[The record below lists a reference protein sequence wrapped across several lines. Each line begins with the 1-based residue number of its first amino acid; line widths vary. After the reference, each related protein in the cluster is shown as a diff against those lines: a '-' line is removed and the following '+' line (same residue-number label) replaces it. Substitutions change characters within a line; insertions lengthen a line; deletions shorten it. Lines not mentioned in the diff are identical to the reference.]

1 MAQYRWY
8 DILNEITK
16 VERKYNIR
24 NPNWDNGFPGV
35 FKDYGFVPVDSKG
48 DWWTRIPDAPE
59 LPIIYAPVANT
70 SYTIPTGIG
79 GGTTPG
85 LPGQTTTGIA
95 DSVNVIIDGTYRE
108 LPTGETVAEV
118 TTAGVATSVS
128 SAVGTAAAGAAIGF
142 GVGVAWFEAAPE
154 FWTKVSNTVFGT
166 DLDPHEIGQMAR
178 DTNALVVIKDGIV
191 YMAEDM
197 INAIRNAF
205 FDNGAADSRVIPSKP
220 SIDELGTYT
229 LRGYGGTVSTLV
241 SNILFNTHATLTS
254 ATKFANDPSA
264 DMISNFKQI
273 MGMGG
278 VNIEVSCTE
287 NDDLDVNWSNIGA
300 TVRNISVELPYNGTL
315 SRVLLGDKT
324 TYRYSFDYG
333 RVTSTLYGTFS
344 VQYKR
349 VNGEIVYN
357 LVTANIYTDSGE
369 SNIKSYVGEGSVHI
383 TGGIRP
389 YVQYWAS
396 SLNAQEIAG
405 VDGITPTG
413 DQGTKDQPIAT
424 LFPDWVS
431 RGIETIAGDGV
442 TKVKWLPVSLPS
454 NKPLVDGIPFNTNE
468 AQQGTL
474 PDNYTETANQL
485 GENVGEQTKNEPSY
499 PTPPITPVPDVT
511 PTPDDPPIAGGG
523 GSETGLAN
531 LYNPTLA
538 QVKQFSRWL
547 WGSDGLNLDQLKK
560 LLQDP
565 MQAIIGLHVMYAA
578 PTTGADRDIQ
588 VGYINSGVTS
598 KIVTEQYT
606 EIDCGTVTINEYF
619 GDARDY
625 SPFTQ
630 VYCYLPFIGIVELN
644 ADDVVN
650 STLGIKYKIDVLTGC
665 CLAQLTVKKYGL
677 DAVLYTYTGNCA
689 VQMPITSGNYLST
702 VSSLLG
708 AVVSGAAAVA
718 TGGALAPVAIGAAA
732 NALGGG
738 ARASVAM
745 SGSLGSNAGAMG
757 IRKPY
762 LIIKRVES
770 ADANGYNE
778 FYGYPTNKRVNLSQL
793 TGYVRVKEI
802 NLSGTNATEDEQN
815 EIITL
820 LKEGVIL

>member
-1 MAQYRWY
+1 MGQYRWY
-8 DILNEITK
+8 DVLDEISK
-16 VERKYNIR
+16 VERKYNIK
-24 NPNWDNGFPGV
+24 NPNLDNGFPGV
-35 FKDYGFVPVDSKG
+35 ARDYGFAPVDTKG
-48 DWWTRIPDAPE
+48 DWWTRIPNKPD
-59 LPIIYAPVANT
+59 LPIIYAPIANT

-79 GGTTPG
+79 GATVPG
-85 LPGQTTTGIA
+85 LPGTTTTGLI
-95 DSVNVIIDGTYRE
+95 DTVNCIGDATFTEI
-108 LPTGETVAEV
+108 PTGGTALTV
-118 TTAGVATSVS
+118 TTGGVATGVS
-128 SAVGTAAAGAAIGF
+128 SAVGTAAVGAALGF
-142 GVGVAWFEAAPE
+142 GVGVGWFEAQPE
-154 FWTKVSNTVFGT
+154 FWTNVSNAVFGT
-166 DLDPHEIGQMAR
+166 DLDPAEIGEMAR
-178 DTNALVVIKDGIV
+178 DTNALVVIKDGLC

-197 INAIRNAF
+197 INAIRDAF
-205 FDNGAADSRVIPSKP
+205 FDNGAADTTSTYPTYTDTAITITDFLYPDTREYMINLIYQWMGTTEITTQLAESLTRLRSLVYDGTQQITLFLYVDGGVKQFRLEYSNPQHP
-220 SIDELGTYT
+220 ENVVCYELSNAKGYYETSTSYLSPETYT
-229 LRGYGGTVSTLV
+229 LSGSLSAGVIAGYGSSSKVKSTKISTGKGTFDNG
-241 SNILFNTHATLTS
+241 NII
-254 ATKFANDPSA
+254 
-264 DMISNFKQI
+264 ISNL
-273 MGMGG
+273 G
-278 VNIEVSCTE
+278 VV
-287 NDDLDVNWSNIGA
+287 
-300 TVRNISVELPYNGTL
+300 ISP
-315 SRVLLGDKT
+315 
-324 TYRYSFDYG
+324 
-333 RVTSTLYGTFS
+333 
-344 VQYKR
+344 
-349 VNGEIVYN
+349 
-357 LVTANIYTDSGE
+357 A
-369 SNIKSYVGEGSVHI
+369 
-383 TGGIRP
+383 
-389 YVQYWAS
+389 
-396 SLNAQEIAG
+396 

-413 DQGTKDQPIAT
+413 QQGTKDQPIAI

-442 TKVKWLPVSLPS
+442 TKVKWLPISLPS
-454 NKPLVDGIPFNTNE
+454 NMPLVDGIPFSTTE

-474 PDNYTETANQL
+474 PDNYTETATKL
-485 GENVGEQTKNEPSY
+485 GEQAQEQTKNAPSF
-499 PTPPITPVPDVT
+499 PTPPIPPVPDVT
-511 PTPDDPPIAGGG
+511 PTPDDPAIAGGG
-523 GSETGLAN
+523 GSATGLAN

-538 QVKQFSRWL
+538 QIKQFSRWL

-565 MQAIIGLHVMYAA
+565 MQAIIGLHVMYAT
-578 PTTGADRDIQ
+578 PTTGANRDIQ
-588 VGYINSGVTS
+588 VGYINSGVPS

-606 EIDCGTVTINEYF
+606 EINCGTVTINEYF

-625 SPFTQ
+625 SPYTQ

-677 DAVLYTYTGNCA
+677 NAVLYTYTGNCA

-732 NALGGG
+732 NAMGGG

-815 EIITL
+815 EIVTL

>member
-1 MAQYRWY
+1 MPFIDSPWGRGMPWYEVMTDITFAAREYRLKMPKGWQ
-8 DILNEITK
+8 DGDWKT
-16 VERKYNIR
+16 
-24 NPNWDNGFPGV
+24 V
-35 FKDYGFVPVDSKG
+35 FKDWGFIPVDPKAELWYPVG
-48 DWWTRIPDAPE
+48 KDDILGFAALMDRITAQTESAAIGTTTTVAIDAAS
-59 LPIIYAPVANT
+59 PIIDLT
-70 SYTIPTGIG
+70 YTEIG
-79 GGTTPG
+79 
-85 LPGQTTTGIA
+85 
-95 DSVNVIIDGTYRE
+95 S
-108 LPTGETVAEV
+108 ETVATV
-118 TTAGVATSVS
+118 TTQGAVTATS
-128 SAVGTAAAGAAIGF
+128 SAVATGAVGAAIGF
-142 GVGVAWFEAAPE
+142 GVGVGLFESAPE
-154 FWTKVSNTVFGT
+154 FCTKVSNAVFGT
-166 DLDPHEIGQMAR
+166 DLDPTEIGQLAR
-178 DTNALVVIKDGIV
+178 DTNALSVIKDGIV
-191 YMAEDM
+191 FMAEDM

-205 FDNGAADSRVIPSKP
+205 FDNGAADTTTTIPPVSGATAEINVTTLGGKVINSAVVREYFLNIAVQKGKLVTFNQTAQATLDFIDSINADYSAMGGTAEPETYNNAKLNCKFYQNVEITLPTTVNAKEQYSNTGIYLFKGEYRVGHKYNVNFVVDRETSTEI
-220 SIDELGTYT
+220 IVRGDWEERENTIEMLGYGQGSYSTERYTYT
-229 LRGYGGTVSTLV
+229 ELYSTNAEV
-241 SNILFNTHATLTS
+241 
-254 ATKFANDPSA
+254 
-264 DMISNFKQI
+264 Q
-273 MGMGG
+273 GM
-278 VNIEVSCTE
+278 
-287 NDDLDVNWSNIGA
+287 
-300 TVRNISVELPYNGTL
+300 
-315 SRVLLGDKT
+315 
-324 TYRYSFDYG
+324 
-333 RVTSTLYGTFS
+333 
-344 VQYKR
+344 
-349 VNGEIVYN
+349 
-357 LVTANIYTDSGE
+357 
-369 SNIKSYVGEGSVHI
+369 
-383 TGGIRP
+383 
-389 YVQYWAS
+389 
-396 SLNAQEIAG
+396 

-413 DQGTKDQPIAT
+413 EQGTKDQPIAT
-424 LFPDWVS
+424 LFPDWYNNAF
-431 RGIETIAGDGV
+431 ETIGSDGV
-442 TKVKWLPVSLPS
+442 TKIKWLPVSIPES
-454 NKPLVDGIPFNTNE
+454 NPLVNGNPFTTQQ
-468 AQQGTL
+468 AQEGTM
-474 PDNYTETANQL
+474 PQSGTETMTQL
-485 GENVGEQTKNEPSY
+485 GEQSQEKTKDAPAY
-499 PTPPITPVPDVT
+499 PTPPIPPVPDVT
-511 PTPDDPPIAGGG
+511 PTPSTPSISGGG
-523 GSETGLAN
+523 GSATGLAN

-565 MQAIIGLHVMYAA
+565 MQAIIGLHVMYAT
-578 PTTGADRDIQ
+578 PTTGANRDIQ

-606 EIDCGTVTINEYF
+606 EIDCGNVKINEYF

-625 SPFTQ
+625 SPYTQ

-732 NALGGG
+732 NAMGGG

-778 FYGYPTNKRVNLSQL
+778 FYGYPTNKRINLSQL

-815 EIITL
+815 EIVAL

>member
-1 MAQYRWY
+1 MAAELGFAEVGGKWLKVIPGYASTVKQSVSTAGTVAGTTATIYETVTSPVSK
-8 DILNEITK
+8 IIASNTGTK
-16 VERKYNIR
+16 V
-24 NPNWDNGFPGV
+24 
-35 FKDYGFVPVDSKG
+35 
-48 DWWTRIPDAPE
+48 T
-59 LPIIYAPVANT
+59 T
-70 SYTIPTGIG
+70 SGIL
-79 GGTTPG
+79 T
-85 LPGQTTTGIA
+85 
-95 DSVNVIIDGTYRE
+95 
-108 LPTGETVAEV
+108 
-118 TTAGVATSVS
+118 ATSTS
-128 SAVGTAAAGAAIGF
+128 VGAAACAGALGFKIG
-142 GVGVAWFEAAPE
+142 VDWFEAAPE
-154 FWTKVSNTVFGT
+154 FWTKVSNAVFFT
-166 DLDPHEIGQMAR
+166 DLDPKEIGQITR
-178 DTNALVVIKDGIV
+178 DTNALVMIKDGV
-191 YMAEDM
+191 CYMAEDL
-197 INAIRNAF
+197 ITAIRNAL
-205 FDNGAADSRVIPSKP
+205 FDNGAADTTITIPPVSGATAEINLTTLGGKVINSAVVKEYFLNIGAQKGKLVTFNQKAQETLDFID
-220 SIDELGTYT
+220 SITADYSGMSGTVAPETYNNGRINCQFFQNVSITLPATVQAKEIYKDSGVYLIDGVYTVGHQYNVNFVVDRETSSDIIVRGDWEESQNTRERLGYGRGTYT
-229 LRGYGGTVSTLV
+229 DGY
-241 SNILFNTHATLTS
+241 
-254 ATKFANDPSA
+254 
-264 DMISNFKQI
+264 
-273 MGMGG
+273 
-278 VNIEVSCTE
+278 
-287 NDDLDVNWSNIGA
+287 
-300 TVRNISVELPYNGTL
+300 
-315 SRVLLGDKT
+315 
-324 TYRYSFDYG
+324 
-333 RVTSTLYGTFS
+333 
-344 VQYKR
+344 
-349 VNGEIVYN
+349 
-357 LVTANIYTDSGE
+357 IYTYFYSTDAEVKGL
-369 SNIKSYVGEGSVHI
+369 I
-383 TGGIRP
+383 
-389 YVQYWAS
+389 
-396 SLNAQEIAG
+396 
-405 VDGITPTG
+405 DGITPTG
-413 DQGTKDQPIAT
+413 EQGTKDQT
-424 LFPDWVS
+424 LDEVFPEWVAKAVTTIGDFPDTVRRWLPLTLPS
-431 RGIETIAGDGV
+431 
-442 TKVKWLPVSLPS
+442 TKVETQGNPLTTTQAQTGALPLAETEAA
-454 NKPLVDGIPFNTNE
+454 LQLQANTDPVTTTQTGE
-468 AQQGTL
+468 AL
-474 PDNYTETANQL
+474 R
-485 GENVGEQTKNEPSY
+485 
-499 PTPPITPVPDVT
+499 PTPLPLPIPTIT
-511 PTPDDPPIAGGG
+511 PTPSTPSISGGG
-523 GSETGLAN
+523 GSATGLAN

-565 MQAIIGLHVMYAA
+565 MQAIIGLHVMYAT
-578 PTTGADRDIQ
+578 PTTGANRDIQ
-588 VGYINSGVTS
+588 VGYINSGVQS

-625 SPFTQ
+625 SPYTQ

-732 NALGGG
+732 NAMGGG

-815 EIITL
+815 EIVTL

>member
-1 MAQYRWY
+1 MAQCRWY
-8 DILNEITK
+8 DLLSEITK

-35 FKDYGFVPVDSKG
+35 FRDYGFVPVDTKG

-59 LPIIYAPVANT
+59 LPIIYAPVTHT

-79 GGTTPG
+79 TT
-85 LPGQTTTGIA
+85 TTTGLI
-95 DSVNVIIDGTYRE
+95 DTVNVIGDATYTE
-108 LPTGETVAEV
+108 LPTGETVATV
-118 TTAGVATSVS
+118 TSAGAVSATS
-128 SAVGTAAAGAAIGF
+128 SAVATGAAGAAIGF
-142 GVGVAWFEAAPE
+142 GVGVAAFEKAPE
-154 FWTKVSNTVFGT
+154 FWTKVSNAVFGT
-166 DLDPHEIGQMAR
+166 DLDPEEIGQMAR
-178 DTNALVVIKDGIV
+178 DTNALVVIKDGVV

-205 FDNGAADSRVIPSKP
+205 FDNGAAEESLVIPSY
-220 SIDELGTYT
+220 SGERIDIDITTQGTAGSVMPTILQILGTVELDAQSQATYGEAWEQLLQYDGYISWDISGRT
-229 LRGYGGTVSTLV
+229 DQPQAHDTSIRIGQLRNIPFSETCERIDYGYGSAYQTVSNVT
-241 SNILFNTHATLTS
+241 IYDWGS
-254 ATKFANDPSA
+254 ARFWVTDNKIHINFLSIKSA
-264 DMISNFKQI
+264 SS
-273 MGMGG
+273 
-278 VNIEVSCTE
+278 VNEKII
-287 NDDLDVNWSNIGA
+287 IGQ
-300 TVRNISVELPYNGTL
+300 
-315 SRVLLGDKT
+315 
-324 TYRYSFDYG
+324 YG
-333 RVTSTLYGTFS
+333 RSDGSIYGSS
-344 VQYKR
+344 VNTTVQPS
-349 VNGEIVYN
+349 VN
-357 LVTANIYTDSGE
+357 
-369 SNIKSYVGEGSVHI
+369 
-383 TGGIRP
+383 
-389 YVQYWAS
+389 
-396 SLNAQEIAG
+396 
-405 VDGITPTG
+405 GITPTG
-413 DQGTKDQPIAT
+413 DQGSKDQPLAV
-424 LFPDWVS
+424 LFPDWVNK
-431 RGIETIAGDGV
+431 GIETVAGDGV
-442 TKVKWLPVSLPS
+442 TKVKWLPVSLPKD
-454 NKPLVDGIPFNTNE
+454 NPLVSGNPFTTDKAQDGI
-468 AQQGTL
+468 L
-474 PDNYTETANQL
+474 PDNYTETASQL
-485 GENVGEQTKNEPSY
+485 GEQAKEQTKNELSY
-499 PTPPITPVPDVT
+499 PTPSITPVPDVT
-511 PTPDDPPIAGGG
+511 PTPDDPAIAGGG
-523 GSETGLAN
+523 GSATGLAN

-538 QVKQFSRWL
+538 QLKQFSRWL

-565 MQAIIGLHVMYAA
+565 MQAIIGLHVMYAT

-625 SPFTQ
+625 SPYTQ

-708 AVVSGAAAVA
+708 VVVSAGTAAL
-718 TGGALAPVAIGAAA
+718 TGGALAPVAIEAAT
-732 NALGGG
+732 NAVAGG
-738 ARASVAM
+738 AKASVAM

-762 LIIKRVES
+762 LIIKRIES

-793 TGYVRVKEI
+793 TGYVRVKDI

-815 EIITL
+815 EIVTL

>member
-1 MAQYRWY
+1 MGQYRWY
-8 DILNEITK
+8 DVLSEITK
-16 VERKYNIR
+16 AERKYNIR

-35 FKDYGFVPVDSKG
+35 FRDYGFAPVDAKG

-59 LPIIYAPVANT
+59 LPIIYGVPTTT
-70 SYTIPTGIG
+70 SYTVPTGIG
-79 GGTTPG
+79 TS
-85 LPGQTTTGIA
+85 TTTGLI
-95 DSVNVIIDGTYRE
+95 DTVNVIGDATFEEI
-108 LPTGETVAEV
+108 PTGGTVATV
-118 TTAGVATSVS
+118 TTAGIATSVS
-128 SAVGTAAAGAAIGF
+128 SAVGTAAVGSAIGF
-142 GVGVAWFEAAPE
+142 GIGVGWFEAQPE

-166 DLDPHEIGQMAR
+166 DLNPDEIGQMAR
-178 DTNALVVIKDGIV
+178 DTNALVVIKDGVV

-197 INAIRNAF
+197 VNAIRNAF
-205 FDNGAADSRVIPSKP
+205 FDNGAADE
-220 SIDELGTYT
+220 SISVPEPTENT
-229 LRGYGGTVSTLV
+229 IEINSYGGSIITLDEIESFLSAQWRSETDREKV
-241 SNILFNTHATLTS
+241 IDFLNGSILYT
-254 ATKFANDPSA
+254 
-264 DMISNFKQI
+264 
-273 MGMGG
+273 
-278 VNIEVSCTE
+278 EV
-287 NDDLDVNWSNIGA
+287 
-300 TVRNISVELPYNGTL
+300 
-315 SRVLLGDKT
+315 
-324 TYRYSFDYG
+324 TYRYVNDVPVGIQVGKY
-333 RVTSTLYGTFS
+333 TSAELSTPFTAAFVRADPANTIRGFLYSAEQKQNKFS
-344 VQYKR
+344 GASLDIALN
-349 VNGEIVYN
+349 VNGLIVAA
-357 LVTANIYTDSGE
+357 VTNHFTGTYVNYRYGDVTYMFNTATKEKRHYISSFNAVK
-369 SNIKSYVGEGSVHI
+369 KS
-383 TGGIRP
+383 
-389 YVQYWAS
+389 A
-396 SLNAQEIAG
+396 
-405 VDGITPTG
+405 VDGVTPTG
-413 DQGTKDQPIAT
+413 EQGTKDQPIAT
-424 LFPDWVS
+424 LFPDWIS
-431 RGIETIAGDGV
+431 RGIETIAGDGL

-454 NKPLVDGIPFNTNE
+454 NKPLVDGIPFNTTE

-485 GENVGEQTKNEPSY
+485 GEQAKEQTKNAPSY

-511 PTPDDPPIAGGG
+511 PTPTPPAISGGG
-523 GSETGLAN
+523 GSATGLAN

-538 QVKQFSRWL
+538 QVKEFSRWL

-565 MQAIIGLHVMYAA
+565 MQAIIGLHVMYAT
-578 PTTGADRDIQ
+578 PTTGANRDIQ
-588 VGYINSGVTS
+588 VGYINSGVSS

-606 EIDCGTVTINEYF
+606 EIDCGTVAINEYF

-762 LIIKRVES
+762 LIIKRAES

-793 TGYVRVKEI
+793 TGYVRVKDI

-815 EIITL
+815 EIVTL

>member
-8 DILNEITK
+8 DVLNEITK
-16 VERKYNIR
+16 VEIKYNIK

-35 FKDYGFVPVDSKG
+35 FHDYGFVPVDAHG
-48 DWWTRIPDAPE
+48 NWWTRIPDAPE
-59 LPIIYAPVANT
+59 LPIIYAPVVNT

-79 GGTTPG
+79 TT
-85 LPGQTTTGIA
+85 TTTGLI
-95 DSVNVIIDGTYRE
+95 DTVYCIGDGTFTE
-108 LPTGETVAEV
+108 LPTGETVAKV
-118 TTAGVATSVS
+118 TTGGVATSVS
-128 SAVGTAAAGAAIGF
+128 SAVGTAAVGAAVGF
-142 GVGVAWFEAAPE
+142 GVGVGWFEAKPE
-154 FWTKVSNTVFGT
+154 FWTNVSNAVFGT
-166 DLDPHEIGQMAR
+166 DLDPAEIGQMAR

-205 FDNGAADSRVIPSKP
+205 FDNGANTSEVFPTPEQGQEVTINSWGNIHDA
-220 SIDELGTYT
+220 LAA
-229 LRGYGGTVSTLV
+229 YGIEDLLKGRTFTDPQYAQALTDFMTAEVGGSYWVRPTVVGGKTTQIMI
-241 SNILFNTHATLTS
+241 NILA
-254 ATKFANDPSA
+254 
-264 DMISNFKQI
+264 
-273 MGMGG
+273 G
-278 VNIEVSCTE
+278 VPEQS
-287 NDDLDVNWSNIGA
+287 
-300 TVRNISVELPYNGTL
+300 LPYTCVPFLIQDGTSSYYEIMTTDNKHLPLIEDYRGEFTIDL
-315 SRVLLGDKT
+315 SNNILTGYFVHET
-324 TYRYSFDYG
+324 TRLAGRMVYG
-333 RVTSTLYGTFS
+333 VGNPEPNLS
-344 VQYKR
+344 VAVR
-349 VNGEIVYN
+349 SS
-357 LVTANIYTDSGE
+357 LV
-369 SNIKSYVGEGSVHI
+369 GSV
-383 TGGIRP
+383 
-389 YVQYWAS
+389 
-396 SLNAQEIAG
+396 G
-405 VDGITPTG
+405 VESVSAVPGITPTG
-413 DQGTKDQPIAT
+413 EQGTKDQPLAV

-454 NKPLVDGIPFNTNE
+454 NKPLVDGIPFNTTE

-474 PDNYTETANQL
+474 PDNYTETASQL
-485 GENVGEQTKNEPSY
+485 GEHAQDQTKNAPSY
-499 PTPPITPVPDVT
+499 PTPPISPIPDVT
-511 PTPDDPPIAGGG
+511 PTPDDPAIAGGG
-523 GSETGLAN
+523 GSSTGLAN

-565 MQAIIGLHVMYAA
+565 MQAIIGLHVMYAT
-578 PTTGADRDIQ
+578 PTTGANRDIQ
-588 VGYINSGVTS
+588 VGYINSGVPS

-732 NALGGG
+732 NAMGGG

-815 EIITL
+815 EIVTL

>member
-1 MAQYRWY
+1 MAEYRWY
-8 DILNEITK
+8 DVLNEITK
-16 VERKYNIR
+16 VERKYNIK

-35 FKDYGFVPVDSKG
+35 FRDYGFVPVDSKG

-70 SYTIPTGIG
+70 SYTVPTGIG
-79 GGTTPG
+79 TT
-85 LPGQTTTGIA
+85 TTTGIA

-128 SAVGTAAAGAAIGF
+128 SAVGTAAVGAAIGF
-142 GVGVAWFEAAPE
+142 GVGVGWFEAQPE
-154 FWTKVSNTVFGT
+154 FWTKVSNVVFGT
-166 DLDPHEIGQMAR
+166 DLDPDEIGQMAR
-178 DTNALVVIKDGIV
+178 DTNALVVIKDGVV

-205 FDNGAADSRVIPSKP
+205 FDNGAADENVILPEESCETVTVTINKWGGNITSWTQIKSLFP
-220 SIDELGTYT
+220 DDAEWSTAPNAEELYNEVVANSANAYVMWSLYANSPTSDWFYKLDVIYDERT
-229 LRGYGGTVSTLV
+229 LPVEEDFYKRTLQGFDGYGYYSKNQMPLSQDDTLQIIYRLNSKSIEV
-241 SNILFNTHATLTS
+241 TKSGGTS
-254 ATKFANDPSA
+254 AANYWIGAYSYDDGAGNWSRGA
-264 DMISNFKQI
+264 GSINA
-273 MGMGG
+273 
-278 VNIEVSCTE
+278 EVSP
-287 NDDLDVNWSNIGA
+287 A
-300 TVRNISVELPYNGTL
+300 
-315 SRVLLGDKT
+315 
-324 TYRYSFDYG
+324 
-333 RVTSTLYGTFS
+333 
-344 VQYKR
+344 
-349 VNGEIVYN
+349 VNG
-357 LVTANIYTDSGE
+357 L
-369 SNIKSYVGEGSVHI
+369 
-383 TGGIRP
+383 
-389 YVQYWAS
+389 
-396 SLNAQEIAG
+396 
-405 VDGITPTG
+405 TPTG

-431 RGIETIAGDGV
+431 KGIETIAGDGV

-468 AQQGTL
+468 AQEGKL
-474 PDNYTETANQL
+474 PNNYTETANQL
-485 GENVGEQTKNEPSY
+485 GEQVGEQTKSAPSY
-499 PTPPITPVPDVT
+499 PTPPITPVPDIT
-511 PTPDDPPIAGGG
+511 PTPTPPIISGGG
-523 GSETGLAN
+523 GSATGLAN

-565 MQAIIGLHVMYAA
+565 MQAIIGLHVMYAT

-606 EIDCGTVTINEYF
+606 EIDCSTVTINEYF

-793 TGYVRVKEI
+793 TGYVRVKDI

-815 EIITL
+815 EIVTL

>member
-1 MAQYRWY
+1 MAEYRWY
-8 DILNEITK
+8 DVLNEITK
-16 VERKYNIR
+16 VERKYNIK

-35 FKDYGFVPVDSKG
+35 FHDYGFVPVDAKG
-48 DWWTRIPDAPE
+48 NWWTRIPDAPKI
-59 LPIIYAPVANT
+59 PIIYAPVANT

-79 GGTTPG
+79 TT
-85 LPGQTTTGIA
+85 TTTGLI
-95 DSVNVIIDGTYRE
+95 DTVNVVGDVTFTE
-108 LPTGETVAEV
+108 VSTGGTVATV
-118 TTAGVATSVS
+118 TTSGVATGVS
-128 SAVGTAAAGAAIGF
+128 SAVGTAAVGAALGF
-142 GVGVAWFEAAPE
+142 GVGVGWFEAQPE
-154 FWTKVSNTVFGT
+154 FWTKVSNAVFGT
-166 DLDPHEIGQMAR
+166 NLHPEEIGQMAR

-191 YMAEDM
+191 YMAKDM
-197 INAIRNAF
+197 VNAIRNAF
-205 FDNGAADSRVIPSKP
+205 FDNGAADETISYPQESGQEVNVTIN
-220 SIDELGTYT
+220 TW
-229 LRGYGGTVSTLV
+229 GGNVLSWGNV
-241 SNILFNTHATLTS
+241 KSMFPY
-254 ATKFANDPSA
+254 DA
-264 DMISNFKQI
+264 D
-273 MGMGG
+273 
-278 VNIEVSCTE
+278 
-287 NDDLDVNWSNIGA
+287 WSNEA
-300 TVRNISVELPYNGTL
+300 ELKALFDQLSEYNG
-315 SRVLLGDKT
+315 
-324 TYRYSFDYG
+324 YSFWRYTDFAGEANNELIIVVYDTPERVPVDY
-333 RVTSTLYGTFS
+333 TFS
-344 VQYKR
+344 KNTTSGLY
-349 VNGEIVYN
+349 
-357 LVTANIYTDSGE
+357 YTTNRYDSGRGIE
-369 SNIKSYVGEGSVHI
+369 FYLTYQYSQHTMSGSINRVGSRAIKYGIGKSTYGKNTEAHSINTTRSY
-383 TGGIRP
+383 
-389 YVQYWAS
+389 
-396 SLNAQEIAG
+396 G
-405 VDGITPTG
+405 VDGVTPTG
-413 DQGTKDQPIAT
+413 DQGTKDQP
-424 LFPDWVS
+424 LEELYPDWVN

-474 PDNYTETANQL
+474 PDNYTETASQL
-485 GENVGEQTKNEPSY
+485 GEQAQEQTKNEPSY

-511 PTPDDPPIAGGG
+511 PTPSDPTIAGGG
-523 GSETGLAN
+523 GSATGLAN

-538 QVKQFSRWL
+538 QIKQFSRWL

-565 MQAIIGLHVMYAA
+565 MQAIIGLHVMYAT

-588 VGYINSGVTS
+588 VGYINSGVLS

-625 SPFTQ
+625 SPYTQ

-718 TGGALAPVAIGAAA
+718 TGGALVPVAIGAAA
-732 NALGGG
+732 NAIGGG

-815 EIITL
+815 EIVTL

>member
-1 MAQYRWY
+1 MPQLTREELIALSKVAQYEFDSLARVSSSSDWAK
-8 DILNEITK
+8 LAAEM
-16 VERKYNIR
+16 
-24 NPNWDNGFPGV
+24 GFAEVGGKWLEVIPG
-35 FKDYGFVPVDSKG
+35 
-48 DWWTRIPDAPE
+48 
-59 LPIIYAPVANT
+59 YA
-70 SYTIPTGIG
+70 STIK
-79 GGTTPG
+79 
-85 LPGQTTTGIA
+85 Q
-95 DSVNVIIDGTYRE
+95 S
-108 LPTGETVAEV
+108 V
-118 TTAGVATSVS
+118 TTAG
-128 SAVGTAAAGAAIGF
+128 AAAGTTATIYETVTSPVSKIIASNTGTKVTTSGILTATSTSVGAVACAGALGF
-142 GVGVAWFEAAPE
+142 VTGVNAFEAAPE
-154 FWTKVSNTVFGT
+154 FWTKVSNAVFGT
-166 DLDPHEIGQMAR
+166 DLNPEEIGEITR
-178 DTNALVVIKDGIV
+178 DTNALVMIKDGV
-191 YMAEDM
+191 CYMAEDM

-205 FDNGAADSRVIPSKP
+205 FDNGAADSSVVYPTITDTIPITITSWGNIQEIIAGYMSLLSGITFDNAQFQSVYEEFQTFTGYGAYKGAIYYK
-220 SIDELGTYT
+220 SDGTIDEVT
-229 LRGYGGTVSTLV
+229 LEIKAGQ
-241 SNILFNTHATLTS
+241 
-254 ATKFANDPSA
+254 PS
-264 DMISNFKQI
+264 Q
-273 MGMGG
+273 
-278 VNIEVSCTE
+278 
-287 NDDLDVNWSNIGA
+287 
-300 TVRNISVELPYNGTL
+300 ELPW
-315 SRVLLGDKT
+315 DT
-324 TYRYSFDYG
+324 TASK
-333 RVTSTLYGTFS
+333 TLYGTETYYECQQLTMAPAYWIRLDWNKGSKFFDRNS
-344 VQYKR
+344 NYAWAYKFNSR
-349 VNGEIVYN
+349 QQPVYYG
-357 LVTANIYTDSGE
+357 VGTSTA
-369 SNIKSYVGEGSVHI
+369 
-383 TGGIRP
+383 TGGS
-389 YVQYWAS
+389 WTS
-396 SLNAQEIAG
+396 SLNTTLVG
-405 VDGITPTG
+405 TVDGVTPTG
-413 DQGTKDQPIAT
+413 EQGTKEQT
-424 LFPDWVS
+424 LDEVFPEWVAKAVTTIGDFPDTV
-431 RGIETIAGDGV
+431 RR
-442 TKVKWLPVSLPS
+442 WLPITLPS
-454 NKPLVDGIPFNTNE
+454 TLVETQGNPLTITE
-468 AQQGTL
+468 AQTGAL
-474 PDNYTETANQL
+474 PLAETEAALQLQANTDPVTTTQT
-485 GENVGEQTKNEPSY
+485 GEAVR
-499 PTPPITPVPDVT
+499 PTPLPLPTPTIT
-511 PTPDDPPIAGGG
+511 PTPDTPSISGGG
-523 GSETGLAN
+523 GSSTGLAN

-565 MQAIIGLHVMYAA
+565 MQAIIGLHVMYAT
-578 PTTGADRDIQ
+578 PTTGANRDIQ
-588 VGYINSGVTS
+588 VGYINSGVPS

-625 SPFTQ
+625 SPYTQ

-702 VSSLLG
+702 VTSLLG

-732 NALGGG
+732 NAMGGG

-815 EIITL
+815 EIVAL

>member
-1 MAQYRWY
+1 MAEYRWY
-8 DILNEITK
+8 DVLSEITK

-35 FKDYGFVPVDSKG
+35 FRDYGFAPVDSKG

-59 LPIIYAPVANT
+59 LPIIYAPTVTT
-70 SYTIPTGIG
+70 SYTVPTGIG
-79 GGTTPG
+79 TT
-85 LPGQTTTGIA
+85 TTTGLI
-95 DSVNVIIDGTYRE
+95 DTVNVIGDATFTE
-108 LPTGETVAEV
+108 LPTGETVATV
-118 TTAGVATSVS
+118 TTAGVASSVS
-128 SAVGTAAAGAAIGF
+128 SAVATGAVGAAIGF
-142 GVGVAWFEAAPE
+142 GVGVGVFEMAPE
-154 FWTKVSNTVFGT
+154 FCTKISNAVFGT
-166 DLDPHEIGQMAR
+166 DLDPAEIGQLAR
-178 DTNALVVIKDGIV
+178 DTNALVVIKDGVV

-197 INAIRNAF
+197 INAIRDAF
-205 FDNGAADSRVIPSKP
+205 FDNGADEERVIIAEPEEST
-220 SIDELGTYT
+220 IQINN
-229 LRGYGGTVSTLV
+229 YGGVIISIGEIENFL
-241 SNILFNTHATLTS
+241 S
-254 ATKFANDPSA
+254 APWANETARAAVEDFLSG
-264 DMISNFKQI
+264 DIYYT
-273 MGMGG
+273 G
-278 VNIEVSCTE
+278 V
-287 NDDLDVNWSNIGA
+287 
-300 TVRNISVELPYNGTL
+300 
-315 SRVLLGDKT
+315 
-324 TYRYSFDYG
+324 TYRYKNDIPVGIRITRY
-333 RVTSTLYGTFS
+333 TS
-344 VQYKR
+344 VQLTTPFNVTFTKKNPANTIEGFLY
-349 VNGEIVYN
+349 
-357 LVTANIYTDSGE
+357 TANQRNNKFGGNAIDIGIN
-369 SNIKSYVGEGSVHI
+369 SNGQIVASITTSFTGSYIDYSYGDVTYIFNTI
-383 TGGIRP
+383 TNEKHHFI
-389 YVQYWAS
+389 S
-396 SLNAQEIAG
+396 SLNAEKKQV

-413 DQGTKDQPIAT
+413 NQGTKDQPLAVV
-424 LFPDWVS
+424 FPDWVS
-431 RGIETIAGDGV
+431 KGIETIAGDGV
-442 TKVKWLPVSLPS
+442 TKVKWLPVSLPAT
-454 NKPLVDGIPFNTNE
+454 NPLVSGNPFATDK
-468 AQQGTL
+468 AQEGAM
-474 PDNYTETANQL
+474 PDNYTDTMNQL
-485 GENVGEQTKNEPSY
+485 GEQTKEATKTAPSY

-511 PTPDDPPIAGGG
+511 PTPTPPSISGGG
-523 GSETGLAN
+523 GSTTGFAN

-538 QVKQFSRWL
+538 QVKEFSRWL

-565 MQAIIGLHVMYAA
+565 MQAIIGMHVMYAT
-578 PTTGADRDIQ
+578 PTTGDERGIQ
-588 VGYINSGVTS
+588 VGYINSGVNS

-606 EIDCGTVTINEYF
+606 AIDCGTVTINEYF

-702 VSSLLG
+702 ISSLLG

-718 TGGALAPVAIGAAA
+718 TGGAMAPVAIGAAA

-778 FYGYPTNKRVNLSQL
+778 FYGYPTNKRVQLSQL
-793 TGYVRVKEI
+793 SGYVRVKDI

-815 EIITL
+815 EIVAL
-820 LKEGVIL
+820 LREGVIL

>member
-8 DILNEITK
+8 DVLNEITK

-35 FKDYGFVPVDSKG
+35 FRDYGFVPVDTKG

-79 GGTTPG
+79 TT
-85 LPGQTTTGIA
+85 TTTGLI
-95 DSVNVIIDGTYRE
+95 DTVNVIGDATYTE
-108 LPTGETVAEV
+108 LPTGETVATV
-118 TTAGVATSVS
+118 TSAGAVSATS
-128 SAVGTAAAGAAIGF
+128 SAVATGAVGAAIGF
-142 GVGVAWFEAAPE
+142 GVGVAAFEKAPE
-154 FWTKVSNTVFGT
+154 FWTKVSNAVFGT
-166 DLDPHEIGQMAR
+166 DLDPEEIGQMAR
-178 DTNALVVIKDGIV
+178 DTNALVVIKDGVV
-191 YMAEDM
+191 YMAEDLV
-197 INAIRNAF
+197 NAIRNAF
-205 FDNGAADSRVIPSKP
+205 FDNGANDTYILPFEPDQTQPSTGETVDITISSYPTTTAYSESEFKNLFSEFNIDWSTQSVALNLYYDMVADASNGFFSSNINKETYKDGSRIIKTVTFWVGAYPYPNATPTLPFSGTIKKEVDSTGKVYYNGK
-220 SIDELGTYT
+220 IDKKSYYYYIYTFIYDTKYGFRATTKSARESSNLYQLGTRHLVFSSST
-229 LRGYGGTVSTLV
+229 SDSDIVSIGYW
-241 SNILFNTHATLTS
+241 NAT
-254 ATKFANDPSA
+254 N
-264 DMISNFKQI
+264 Q
-273 MGMGG
+273 G
-278 VNIEVSCTE
+278 
-287 NDDLDVNWSNIGA
+287 
-300 TVRNISVELPYNGTL
+300 
-315 SRVLLGDKT
+315 
-324 TYRYSFDYG
+324 
-333 RVTSTLYGTFS
+333 
-344 VQYKR
+344 
-349 VNGEIVYN
+349 
-357 LVTANIYTDSGE
+357 
-369 SNIKSYVGEGSVHI
+369 
-383 TGGIRP
+383 
-389 YVQYWAS
+389 
-396 SLNAQEIAG
+396 IAG
-405 VDGITPTG
+405 IEPTG
-413 DQGTKDQPIAT
+413 NQGTKDQPLAV
-424 LFPDWVS
+424 LFPEWVNK
-431 RGIETIAGDGV
+431 GIETVAGDGV
-442 TKVKWLPVSLPS
+442 TKVKWLPVSLPKD
-454 NKPLVDGIPFNTNE
+454 NPLVSGNPFTTDK
-468 AQQGTL
+468 AQDGTL
-474 PDNYTETANQL
+474 PDNYTETASQL
-485 GENVGEQTKNEPSY
+485 GEQAQEQTKNAPSY
-499 PTPPITPVPDVT
+499 PTPPITPVPDVS
-511 PTPDDPPIAGGG
+511 PTPDDPAIAGGG
-523 GSETGLAN
+523 GSATGLAN

-565 MQAIIGLHVMYAA
+565 MQAIIGLHVMYAT

-606 EIDCGTVTINEYF
+606 EIDCGMVTINEYF

-650 STLGIKYKIDVLTGC
+650 SVLGIKYKIDVLTGC

-708 AVVSGAAAVA
+708 VVVSAGTAAL
-718 TGGALAPVAIGAAA
+718 TGGALAPVAIEAATSA
-732 NALGGG
+732 VAGG
-738 ARASVAM
+738 AKASVAM

-793 TGYVRVKEI
+793 TGYVRVKDI

-815 EIITL
+815 EIVTL

>member
-1 MAQYRWY
+1 MAEYRWY
-8 DILNEITK
+8 DVLNEITK
-16 VERKYNIR
+16 VERKYNIK

-35 FKDYGFVPVDSKG
+35 FRDYGFVPVDTKG

-59 LPIIYAPVANT
+59 LPIIYAPVAHT
-70 SYTIPTGIG
+70 SYTIPTEI
-79 GGTTPG
+79 GTT
-85 LPGQTTTGIA
+85 TTTGLI
-95 DSVNVIIDGTYRE
+95 DTVNVIGDATYTE
-108 LPTGETVAEV
+108 LPTGETVATV
-118 TTAGVATSVS
+118 TSAGAVSATS
-128 SAVGTAAAGAAIGF
+128 SAVATGAVGAAIGF
-142 GVGVAWFEAAPE
+142 GVGIAAFEKAPE
-154 FWTKVSNTVFGT
+154 FWTKVSNAVFGT
-166 DLDPHEIGQMAR
+166 DLDPEEIGQMAR
-178 DTNALVVIKDGIV
+178 DTNALVVIKDGVV
-191 YMAEDM
+191 YMAEDLV
-197 INAIRNAF
+197 NAIRNAF
-205 FDNGAADSRVIPSKP
+205 FDNGANDTYILPYEPEQTPPITGEKVDVEITTFPSTSPITEDGFKHLFSEFNINWDSQSVV
-220 SIDELGTYT
+220 LAQ
-229 LRGYGGTVSTLV
+229 
-241 SNILFNTHATLTS
+241 F
-254 ATKFANDPSA
+254 A
-264 DMISNFKQI
+264 DMIHNAANGFFSMDYTTLTYIATGRVQKTVNFLVGYYPYPNSVPTLPFTVTLEKRIDYDGKVYYQY
-273 MGMGG
+273 G
-278 VNIEVSCTE
+278 VPKKAFNYYQYTFVYDT
-287 NDDLDVNWSNIGA
+287 D
-300 TVRNISVELPYNGTL
+300 YNAFTTYVKSSKESGN
-315 SRVLLGDKT
+315 VYLLGEKHT
-324 TYRYSFDYG
+324 HY
-333 RVTSTLYGTFS
+333 
-344 VQYKR
+344 
-349 VNGEIVYN
+349 
-357 LVTANIYTDSGE
+357 
-369 SNIKSYVGEGSVHI
+369 EGSTTISDAHTI
-383 TGGIRP
+383 G
-389 YVQYWAS
+389 YW
-396 SLNAQEIAG
+396 NATNQGIAG
-405 VDGITPTG
+405 IEPTG
-413 DQGTKDQPIAT
+413 NQGTKDQPLAV
-424 LFPDWVS
+424 LFPDWVNK
-431 RGIETIAGDGV
+431 GIETVAGDGV
-442 TKVKWLPVSLPS
+442 TKVKWLPVSLPKD
-454 NKPLVDGIPFNTNE
+454 NPLVSGNPFTTDK
-468 AQQGTL
+468 AQNGTL
-474 PDNYTETANQL
+474 PDNYTETASQL
-485 GENVGEQTKNEPSY
+485 GEQAKEQTKNAPSY

-511 PTPDDPPIAGGG
+511 PTPDNPAIAGGG
-523 GSETGLAN
+523 GSATGLAN

-565 MQAIIGLHVMYAA
+565 MQAIIGLHVMYAT

-708 AVVSGAAAVA
+708 VVVSAGTAAL
-718 TGGALAPVAIGAAA
+718 TGGALAPVAIEAATSA
-732 NALGGG
+732 VAGG
-738 ARASVAM
+738 AKASVAM

-778 FYGYPTNKRVNLSQL
+778 FYGYPTNKRVKLSQL
-793 TGYVRVKEI
+793 TGYVRVKDI

-815 EIITL
+815 EIVTL

>member
-1 MAQYRWY
+1 MAEYRWY
-8 DILNEITK
+8 DVLNEITK
-16 VERKYNIR
+16 VERKYNIK

-35 FKDYGFVPVDSKG
+35 FRDYGFVPVDSKG

-70 SYTIPTGIG
+70 SYTVPTGIG
-79 GGTTPG
+79 TT
-85 LPGQTTTGIA
+85 TTTGIA
-95 DSVNVIIDGTYRE
+95 DSVNVIIDGTYTE
-108 LPTGETVAEV
+108 LPTGETVAAV
-118 TTAGVATSVS
+118 TTGGVVTSVS

-142 GVGVAWFEAAPE
+142 GVGVGWFEAAPE

-166 DLDPHEIGQMAR
+166 DLDPDEIGQMAR

-191 YMAEDM
+191 FMAEDM

-205 FDNGAADSRVIPSKP
+205 FDNGAEGYLIPYEP
-220 SIDELGTYT
+220 DQTPPTTGE
-229 LRGYGGTVSTLV
+229 TVDVT
-241 SNILFNTHATLTS
+241 
-254 ATKFANDPSA
+254 
-264 DMISNFKQI
+264 IS
-273 MGMGG
+273 
-278 VNIEVSCTE
+278 SYPTTTPCTE
-287 NDDLDVNWSNIGA
+287 EDFKALFSEFNINWDSVPNAVLTQFYSMVTDAANGFFNINTSKVTYNDTGKITKTVVFAVGA
-300 TVRNISVELPYNGTL
+300 YPYPKSAPTLPIEGKLNKMVDSDGAVYYNGTI
-315 SRVLLGDKT
+315 SRKGYSYYEYRFIYDTNYNGFTAYAKSSRQSSSVYTLGKYHKVSHT
-324 TYRYSFDYG
+324 A
-333 RVTSTLYGTFS
+333 STNVDS
-344 VQYKR
+344 D
-349 VNGEIVYN
+349 N
-357 LVTANIYTDSGE
+357 LNIAYWNAT
-369 SNIKSYVGEGSVHI
+369 NK
-383 TGGIRP
+383 GI
-389 YVQYWAS
+389 A
-396 SLNAQEIAG
+396 
-405 VDGITPTG
+405 GITPTG
-413 DQGTKDQPIAT
+413 NQGTKDQPIAT

-431 RGIETIAGDGV
+431 KGIETIAGDGV

-454 NKPLVDGIPFNTNE
+454 NKPLIDGIPFNTNE
-468 AQQGTL
+468 AQNGTL

-485 GENVGEQTKNEPSY
+485 GENVGEQTKNAPSY

-511 PTPDDPPIAGGG
+511 PTPDDPAISGGG
-523 GSETGLAN
+523 GSATGLAN

-565 MQAIIGLHVMYAA
+565 MQAIIGLHVMYAT

-665 CLAQLTVKKYGL
+665 CLAQLTVKKYAL

-815 EIITL
+815 EIVNL

>member
-8 DILNEITK
+8 DVLNEITK
-16 VERKYNIR
+16 AERKYNIR

-35 FKDYGFVPVDSKG
+35 FRDYGFAPVDTKG

-59 LPIIYAPVANT
+59 LPIIYGVPTTT
-70 SYTIPTGIG
+70 SYTVPTGIG
-79 GGTTPG
+79 TS
-85 LPGQTTTGIA
+85 TTTGLI
-95 DSVNVIIDGTYRE
+95 DTVNVIGDATFTE
-108 LPTGETVAEV
+108 LPTGETVATV
-118 TTAGVATSVS
+118 TTAGVASSVS
-128 SAVGTAAAGAAIGF
+128 SAVATGAVGAAIGF
-142 GVGVAWFEAAPE
+142 GVGVGVFEKAPE
-154 FWTKVSNTVFGT
+154 FCTKVSNAVFGT
-166 DLDPHEIGQMAR
+166 DLDPEEIGQMAR
-178 DTNALVVIKDGIV
+178 DTNALTVIKDGV
-191 YMAEDM
+191 VFMAEDM
-197 INAIRNAF
+197 VNAIRDAF
-205 FDNGAADSRVIPSKP
+205 FDNGAADE
-220 SIDELGTYT
+220 SISVPEPTENT
-229 LRGYGGTVSTLV
+229 IEINSYGGSIITLDEIESFLGAQWRSETDREKV
-241 SNILFNTHATLTS
+241 IDFLNGSILYT
-254 ATKFANDPSA
+254 
-264 DMISNFKQI
+264 
-273 MGMGG
+273 
-278 VNIEVSCTE
+278 
-287 NDDLDVNWSNIGA
+287 DV
-300 TVRNISVELPYNGTL
+300 
-315 SRVLLGDKT
+315 
-324 TYRYSFDYG
+324 TYRYVNDAPAGIQVGKY
-333 RVTSTLYGTFS
+333 TSAELATPFTATFVRADPANTISGFLYSAEQRQNKFAG
-344 VQYKR
+344 
-349 VNGEIVYN
+349 
-357 LVTANIYTDSGE
+357 
-369 SNIKSYVGEGSVHI
+369 
-383 TGGIRP
+383 
-389 YVQYWAS
+389 AS
-396 SLNAQEIAG
+396 LDIALNANGLIIAAVTNHFTATYVNYRYG
-405 VDGITPTG
+405 DVTYMSNTATKEKRHYISSFNAVKKSAVDGVTPTG
-413 DQGTKDQPIAT
+413 DQGTKDQP
-424 LFPDWVS
+424 LSVVFPDWIS
-431 RGIETIAGDGV
+431 RAIETVAGDGV
-442 TKVKWLPVSLPS
+442 TKVKWLPVSLPAT
-454 NKPLVDGIPFNTNE
+454 NPLVNGNPFTADK
-468 AQQGTL
+468 AQEGAM

-485 GENVGEQTKNEPSY
+485 GEQAQEQTKNAPSY

-511 PTPDDPPIAGGG
+511 PTPTPPAISGGG
-523 GSETGLAN
+523 GSATGLAN

-538 QVKQFSRWL
+538 QVKEFSRWL

-565 MQAIIGLHVMYAA
+565 MQAIIGLHVMYAT
-578 PTTGADRDIQ
+578 PTTGANREIQ
-588 VGYINSGVTS
+588 VGYINSGVSS

-708 AVVSGAAAVA
+708 AVVSGASAVA

-793 TGYVRVKEI
+793 TGYVRVKDI

-815 EIITL
+815 EIVTL

>member
-1 MAQYRWY
+1 MAEYRWY
-8 DILNEITK
+8 DVLNEITK
-16 VERKYNIR
+16 VERKYNIK

-35 FKDYGFVPVDSKG
+35 FRDYGFVPVDSKG

-59 LPIIYAPVANT
+59 LPIVYAPLTTT
-70 SYTIPTGIG
+70 SYTVPTGIG
-79 GGTTPG
+79 TT
-85 LPGQTTTGIA
+85 TTTGLI
-95 DSVNVIIDGTYRE
+95 DTVNVIGDATFTE
-108 LPTGETVAEV
+108 LPTGETVATV
-118 TTAGVATSVS
+118 TTAGVASSVS
-128 SAVGTAAAGAAIGF
+128 SAVATGAVGAAIGF
-142 GVGVAWFEAAPE
+142 SVGVGLFESAPE
-154 FWTKVSNTVFGT
+154 FCTKVSNAVFGT
-166 DLDPHEIGQMAR
+166 DLDPEEIGQMAR
-178 DTNALVVIKDGIV
+178 DTNALVVIKDGLV

-197 INAIRNAF
+197 VNAIRNAF
-205 FDNGAADSRVIPSKP
+205 FDNGAASSGYNYPTASTEPVTINVMGSGNVRQMIKTGLPDFNIDSI
-220 SIDELGTYT
+220 
-229 LRGYGGTVSTLV
+229 
-241 SNILFNTHATLTS
+241 NTGQL
-254 ATKFANDPSA
+254 SA
-264 DMISNFKQI
+264 DQLDIFNHILDSVGECM
-273 MGMGG
+273 
-278 VNIEVSCTE
+278 VNITYEASGVGILTMSLFEDGT
-287 NDDLDVNWSNIGA
+287 L
-300 TVRNISVELPYNGTL
+300 ELPYETTLTTTKRGMNEYTLPASYQCKTQWFFDCSIIGALTTPVITTVWSAIKQNGH
-315 SRVLLGDKT
+315 V
-324 TYRYSFDYG
+324 
-333 RVTSTLYGTFS
+333 
-344 VQYKR
+344 
-349 VNGEIVYN
+349 
-357 LVTANIYTDSGE
+357 SGE
-369 SNIKSYVGEGSVHI
+369 SNWRTRVYGNQTISDS
-383 TGGIRP
+383 TGVTFG
-389 YVQYWAS
+389 AS
-396 SLNAQEIAG
+396 SANVEYAQG
-405 VDGITPTG
+405 VDGINPTG
-413 DQGTKDQPIAT
+413 KQGTKDQPIGVV
-424 LFPDWVS
+424 FPSWIS
-431 RGIETIAGDGV
+431 KAINTIAGDGV
-442 TKVKWLPVSLPS
+442 TPIKWLPVS
-454 NKPLVDGIPFNTNE
+454 IPNTNPIINGNPFTTDK
-468 AQQGTL
+468 AQEGTQ
-474 PDNYTETANQL
+474 PDNGTETSNQL
-485 GENVGEQTKNEPSY
+485 GEQAQEKTKEAPTY
-499 PTPPITPVPDVT
+499 PTPPIPSVPDIT
-511 PTPDDPPIAGGG
+511 PTPDDPPITGGG
-523 GSETGLAN
+523 GSTTGLAN
-531 LYNPTLA
+531 LYNPTLT
-538 QVKQFSRWL
+538 QVKEFSRWL

-565 MQAIIGLHVMYAA
+565 MQAIIGLHVMYAT
-578 PTTGADRDIQ
+578 PTTGGNRDIQ
-588 VGYINSGVTS
+588 VGYINSGVSS

-606 EIDCGTVTINEYF
+606 QIDCGAVTINEYF

-630 VYCYLPFIGIVELN
+630 IYCYLPFIGIVELN

-677 DAVLYTYTGNCA
+677 NAVLYTYTGNCA

-820 LKEGVIL
+820 LKEGVIF

>member
-1 MAQYRWY
+1 MAQIVPDQYLQLTREQLIALSY
-8 DILNEITK
+8 IYNQYELFQMILTDPQYALAMRQI
-16 VERKYNIR
+16 
-24 NPNWDNGFPGV
+24 
-35 FKDYGFVPVDSKG
+35 GFVPSAGTWNDVKTFIASAEESVK
-48 DWWTRIPDAPE
+48 TA
-59 LPIIYAPVANT
+59 LP
-70 SYTIPTGIG
+70 
-79 GGTTPG
+79 
-85 LPGQTTTGIA
+85 
-95 DSVNVIIDGTYRE
+95 
-108 LPTGETVAEV
+108 
-118 TTAGVATSVS
+118 
-128 SAVGTAAAGAAIGF
+128 AVGTATTALVNTVRPVTGVTSAQGTTKVTTSGILTATSTSVGAVACAGALGF
-142 GVGVAWFEAAPE
+142 VTGVNAFEAAPE
-154 FWTKVSNTVFGT
+154 FWTNVSNAVFRT
-166 DLDPHEIGQMAR
+166 DLDPSEIGQMAR
-178 DTNALVVIKDGIV
+178 DTNALVMIKDGV
-191 YMAEDM
+191 CYMAEDM

-205 FDNGAADSRVIPSKP
+205 FDYGAADTTEEITESTAGVNTITSYGDMHDFWDTVDTLVGKSHIDSRDDVYQLIRS
-220 SIDELGTYT
+220 LH
-229 LRGYGGTVSTLV
+229 GYGCCYQTYISDTVTRIDFFVTTEDFIGSFPHAQNFVNMSQNYNGAVGTQFNYNWDDLKSFYFYLRKEGDYVTYNPLSYAVSPTL
-241 SNILFNTHATLTS
+241 
-254 ATKFANDPSA
+254 
-264 DMISNFKQI
+264 I
-273 MGMGG
+273 MGKG
-278 VNIEVSCTE
+278 
-287 NDDLDVNWSNIGA
+287 
-300 TVRNISVELPYNGTL
+300 
-315 SRVLLGDKT
+315 
-324 TYRYSFDYG
+324 YG
-333 RVTSTLYGTFS
+333 NHNMYAFGTF
-344 VQYKR
+344 
-349 VNGEIVYN
+349 NAE
-357 LVTANIYTDSGE
+357 L
-369 SNIKSYVGEGSVHI
+369 KS
-383 TGGIRP
+383 
-389 YVQYWAS
+389 A
-396 SLNAQEIAG
+396 

-413 DQGTKDQPIAT
+413 EQGTKDQT
-424 LFPDWVS
+424 LDEVFPEWAAKA
-431 RGIETIAGDGV
+431 ITTLAGLD
-442 TKVKWLPVSLPS
+442 TLRRWFPVSIPSTDPATDPYPFPTPVAQEGLLPQLDTDPMLQLLT
-454 NKPLVDGIPFNTNE
+454 NPVPDATAAEDFPAQPTPLP
-468 AQQGTL
+468 Q
-474 PDNYTETANQL
+474 
-485 GENVGEQTKNEPSY
+485 
-499 PTPPITPVPDVT
+499 PTPPTTETPST
-511 PTPDDPPIAGGG
+511 PAISGGG
-523 GSETGLAN
+523 GSSTGLAN

-538 QVKQFSRWL
+538 QIKQFSRWL

-565 MQAIIGLHVMYAA
+565 MQAIIGLHVMYAT
-578 PTTGADRDIQ
+578 PTTGANRDIQ
-588 VGYINSGVTS
+588 VGYINSGVPS

-606 EIDCGTVTINEYF
+606 EIDCGTVTIYEYF

-625 SPFTQ
+625 SPYTQ

-732 NALGGG
+732 NAMGGG

-815 EIITL
+815 EIVTL

>member
-1 MAQYRWY
+1 MPVMTPWGEGYRWT
-8 DILNEITK
+8 DILSDISKIERQYKITRPK
-16 VERKYNIR
+16 GWSG
-24 NPNWDNGFPGV
+24 NWTDL
-35 FKDYGFVPVDSKG
+35 FKDYGFVPVDPAG
-48 DWWTRIPDAPE
+48 YWWNRPTTTPE
-59 LPIIYAPVANT
+59 LPIVYAPVANT

-79 GGTTPG
+79 GGTTPL
-85 LPGQTTTGIA
+85 LPAPTTTGLI
-95 DSVNVIIDGTYRE
+95 DTVNCIGDATFTE
-108 LPTGETVAEV
+108 LPTGETVAKV
-118 TTAGVATSVS
+118 TTGGVVTSVS
-128 SAVGTAAAGAAIGF
+128 SAVGTAAVGAAVGF
-142 GVGVAWFEAAPE
+142 GVGVGWFEAKPE

-166 DLDPHEIGQMAR
+166 DLDPAEIGQMAR

-197 INAIRNAF
+197 INAIRDAF
-205 FDNGAADSRVIPSKP
+205 FDNGAADATITIPPVSGATAEINVTTLGGKVINSADVKEYFLNIGIQKGKQVTFNQKAQATLDFID
-220 SIDELGTYT
+220 SINADYSAMGGPAEPETYNNGRLNCQFYQNVNITLPTTVKAKEQYANTGIYLFKGEYSVGHKYNVNFVVDRETSTEIIVRGDWEERDNTIERLGYGQGSYSTERYTYT
-229 LRGYGGTVSTLV
+229 ELYST
-241 SNILFNTHATLTS
+241 NAEI
-254 ATKFANDPSA
+254 
-264 DMISNFKQI
+264 Q
-273 MGMGG
+273 GM
-278 VNIEVSCTE
+278 
-287 NDDLDVNWSNIGA
+287 
-300 TVRNISVELPYNGTL
+300 
-315 SRVLLGDKT
+315 
-324 TYRYSFDYG
+324 
-333 RVTSTLYGTFS
+333 
-344 VQYKR
+344 
-349 VNGEIVYN
+349 
-357 LVTANIYTDSGE
+357 
-369 SNIKSYVGEGSVHI
+369 
-383 TGGIRP
+383 
-389 YVQYWAS
+389 
-396 SLNAQEIAG
+396 
-405 VDGITPTG
+405 VDGVTPTG
-413 DQGTKDQPIAT
+413 EQGTKDQPLAV
-424 LFPDWVS
+424 LFPDWVG
-431 RGIETIAGDGV
+431 RGIETIAGDGL
-442 TKVKWLPVSLPS
+442 TKVTWLPVSLPS
-454 NKPLVDGIPFNTNE
+454 NKPLVDGIPFNTTE

-474 PDNYTETANQL
+474 PDNYTETASKL
-485 GENVGEQTKNEPSY
+485 GEQAQEQTKNAPSY
-499 PTPPITPVPDVT
+499 PTPPIPPVPDVT
-511 PTPDDPPIAGGG
+511 PTPDDPAIAGGG
-523 GSETGLAN
+523 GSATGLAN

-565 MQAIIGLHVMYAA
+565 MQAIIGLHVMYAT
-578 PTTGADRDIQ
+578 PTTGANRDIQ
-588 VGYINSGVTS
+588 VGYINSGVPS

-625 SPFTQ
+625 SPYTQ

-665 CLAQLTVKKYGL
+665 CLAQLTVKKFGL

-732 NALGGG
+732 NAMGGG

-815 EIITL
+815 EIVAL

>member
-1 MAQYRWY
+1 MPVMTPWGEGYRWT
-8 DILNEITK
+8 DILTDITK
-16 VERKYNIR
+16 FEHEYHIR
-24 NPNWDNGFPGV
+24 RPKNWHGTWEDL
-35 FKDYGFVPVDSKG
+35 FKEYGFVPVDPHG
-48 DWWTRIPDAPE
+48 YWWNRPSTAPE
-59 LPIIYAPVANT
+59 IPIIYAPVANT

-79 GGTTPG
+79 TT
-85 LPGQTTTGIA
+85 TTTGLI
-95 DSVNVIIDGTYRE
+95 DTVNCIGDATFTE
-108 LPTGETVAEV
+108 LPTGETVAKV
-118 TTAGVATSVS
+118 TTGGVVTSVS
-128 SAVGTAAAGAAIGF
+128 SAVGTAAVGAAVGF
-142 GVGVAWFEAAPE
+142 GVGVGWFEAQPE
-154 FWTKVSNTVFGT
+154 FWTKVSNAVFGT
-166 DLDPHEIGQMAR
+166 DLDPDEIGQMAR
-178 DTNALVVIKDGIV
+178 DTNALCVIKDGIV

-205 FDNGAADSRVIPSKP
+205 FDNGAADTTITIPPVSGATAEINVTTLGGKVVNSAAVNEYFLNIAVEKGKLITFDQTAKAALDFIDSISADYSSMSGTVQP
-220 SIDELGTYT
+220 STYNNGRLNCQFFQNVSITLPTTVQATETYKGSGIYFLDGTYAVGHKYNVNFVVDRET
-229 LRGYGGTVSTLV
+229 TTTIIVRGDWEERQNTREFLGYGRGSYT
-241 SNILFNTHATLTS
+241 
-254 ATKFANDPSA
+254 D
-264 DMISNFKQI
+264 
-273 MGMGG
+273 G
-278 VNIEVSCTE
+278 
-287 NDDLDVNWSNIGA
+287 
-300 TVRNISVELPYNGTL
+300 Y
-315 SRVLLGDKT
+315 
-324 TYRYSFDYG
+324 
-333 RVTSTLYGTFS
+333 
-344 VQYKR
+344 
-349 VNGEIVYN
+349 
-357 LVTANIYTDSGE
+357 IYTYFYSTDAE
-369 SNIKSYVGEGSVHI
+369 VK
-383 TGGIRP
+383 GI
-389 YVQYWAS
+389 
-396 SLNAQEIAG
+396 IDG
-405 VDGITPTG
+405 VTPTG
-413 DQGTKDQPIAT
+413 EQGTKDQPIAV

-431 RGIETIAGDGV
+431 RGIETVAGDGV

-454 NKPLVDGIPFNTNE
+454 NKPLVDGIPFNTTE
-468 AQQGTL
+468 AQQGTM
-474 PDNYTETANQL
+474 PDNYTETSSKL
-485 GENVGEQTKNEPSY
+485 GEQAQEQTKNAPSY
-499 PTPPITPVPDVT
+499 PTPPIPPVPDVT
-511 PTPDDPPIAGGG
+511 PTPDDPAIAGGG
-523 GSETGLAN
+523 GSATGLAN

-565 MQAIIGLHVMYAA
+565 MQAIIGLHVMYAT
-578 PTTGADRDIQ
+578 PTTGANRDIQ
-588 VGYINSGVTS
+588 VGYINSGVQS

-625 SPFTQ
+625 SPYTQ

-732 NALGGG
+732 NAMGGG

-815 EIITL
+815 EIVTL

>member
-8 DILNEITK
+8 DVLNEITK
-16 VERKYNIR
+16 AERKYNIK

-35 FKDYGFVPVDSKG
+35 FHDYGFVPVDTKG

-59 LPIIYAPVANT
+59 LPIIYGVPTTT
-70 SYTIPTGIG
+70 SYTVPTGIG
-79 GGTTPG
+79 TG
-85 LPGQTTTGIA
+85 TTTGLI
-95 DSVNVIIDGTYRE
+95 DTVNVIGDATFEEIATGGTAA
-108 LPTGETVAEV
+108 TV

-128 SAVGTAAAGAAIGF
+128 SAVGTAAVGSAIGF
-142 GVGVAWFEAAPE
+142 GIGVGWFEAQPE

-166 DLDPHEIGQMAR
+166 NLDPNEIGQMAR

-205 FDNGAADSRVIPSKP
+205 FDNGAVGTEVAPSYPSGETNIELTSTGSGLATVISLVGASSFIAEHLQYMNAQSLDIYNEFLSNPNVFASAQFYPAEDPTTSLLQITGVIP
-220 SIDELGTYT
+220 
-229 LRGYGGTVSTLV
+229 
-241 SNILFNTHATLTS
+241 
-254 ATKFANDPSA
+254 KF
-264 DMISNFKQI
+264 
-273 MGMGG
+273 
-278 VNIEVSCTE
+278 
-287 NDDLDVNWSNIGA
+287 
-300 TVRNISVELPYNGTL
+300 ELPHTVAVSLESNSGLYIALVNSEISYNLYIYGTGTATCTKSL
-315 SRVLLGDKT
+315 NTSNNVIRFG
-324 TYRYSFDYG
+324 
-333 RVTSTLYGTFS
+333 TSTTSIPRGT
-344 VQYKR
+344 
-349 VNGEIVYN
+349 I
-357 LVTANIYTDSGE
+357 
-369 SNIKSYVGEGSVHI
+369 
-383 TGGIRP
+383 
-389 YVQYWAS
+389 YWAGS
-396 SLNAQEIAG
+396 ANAASEYI
-405 VDGITPTG
+405 DGITPTG
-413 DQGTKDQPIAT
+413 EQGTRDQPIAT
-424 LFPDWVS
+424 LFPEWVS

-442 TKVKWLPVSLPS
+442 TRVKWLPVSLPS
-454 NKPLVDGIPFNTNE
+454 NKPLVDGIPFNTTE

-485 GENVGEQTKNEPSY
+485 GEQAQEQTKNAPSY

-511 PTPDDPPIAGGG
+511 PTPTPPAISGGG
-523 GSETGLAN
+523 GSATGLAN

-538 QVKQFSRWL
+538 QVKEFSRWL

-565 MQAIIGLHVMYAA
+565 MQAIIGLHVMYAT
-578 PTTGADRDIQ
+578 PTTGANRDIQ
-588 VGYINSGVTS
+588 VGYINSGVAS

-650 STLGIKYKIDVLTGC
+650 SALGIKYKIDVLTGC

-708 AVVSGAAAVA
+708 AVVSGASAVA

-793 TGYVRVKEI
+793 TGYVRVKDI

-815 EIITL
+815 EIVTL

>member
-8 DILNEITK
+8 DVLNEITK
-16 VERKYNIR
+16 VERKYNIK
-24 NPNWDNGFPGV
+24 NPNWDNGYPGV
-35 FKDYGFVPVDSKG
+35 FHDYGFVPVDSKG

-59 LPIIYAPVANT
+59 LPIIYAPIANT
-70 SYTIPTGIG
+70 SYTVPTGIG
-79 GGTTPG
+79 TT
-85 LPGQTTTGIA
+85 TTTGIT
-95 DSVNVIIDGTYRE
+95 DSVNVVIDSTYTE
-108 LPTGETVAEV
+108 LPTGETVATV
-118 TTAGVATSVS
+118 TTGGVVTSVS

-142 GVGVAWFEAAPE
+142 GVGVGWFEAAPE

-166 DLDPHEIGQMAR
+166 DLDPNEIGQMTR
-178 DTNALVVIKDGIV
+178 DTNALVVIKDGVV

-205 FDNGAADSRVIPSKP
+205 FDNGAEGYLIPYEPDQTPPVSGETVDVEITSYPTTTVLTEEQFKDVFADFN
-220 SIDELGTYT
+220 IDWNTQSAALTEFYDA
-229 LRGYGGTVSTLV
+229 V
-241 SNILFNTHATLTS
+241 SNSVNGFFSKSVKNLTFKSDGRTQRTLIILVGAYPYPKSAPTLPFS
-254 ATKFANDPSA
+254 
-264 DMISNFKQI
+264 
-273 MGMGG
+273 
-278 VNIEVSCTE
+278 
-287 NDDLDVNWSNIGA
+287 
-300 TVRNISVELPYNGTL
+300 GTL
-315 SRVLLGDKT
+315 NKLVDYEGNVYYKGTINRKPYYYYNYTFAYDTDIKVVSHSKSTRTSSTNYGLGQWKEHIESDT
-324 TYRYSFDYG
+324 TISDAVIDYYWNA
-333 RVTSTLYGTFS
+333 TN
-344 VQYKR
+344 Q
-349 VNGEIVYN
+349 
-357 LVTANIYTDSGE
+357 
-369 SNIKSYVGEGSVHI
+369 
-383 TGGIRP
+383 GI
-389 YVQYWAS
+389 A
-396 SLNAQEIAG
+396 
-405 VDGITPTG
+405 GITPTG
-413 DQGTKDQPIAT
+413 DQGTKDQP
-424 LFPDWVS
+424 LQVVFPDWVGK
-431 RGIETIAGDGV
+431 GIETVAGDGV

-474 PDNYTETANQL
+474 PDNYTETASQL
-485 GENVGEQTKNEPSY
+485 GEQAQEQTKNAPSY
-499 PTPPITPVPDVT
+499 PTPPITPEPVIT
-511 PTPDDPPIAGGG
+511 PTPTPPSIAGGG
-523 GSETGLAN
+523 GSATGLAN

-538 QVKQFSRWL
+538 QVKEFSRWL

-565 MQAIIGLHVMYAA
+565 MQAIIGLHVMYAT

-588 VGYINSGVTS
+588 VGYINSGVPS

-650 STLGIKYKIDVLTGC
+650 STLGVKYKIDVLTGC

-793 TGYVRVKEI
+793 TGYVRVKDI

-815 EIITL
+815 EIVTL

>member
-1 MAQYRWY
+1 MAQIVPDQYLQLTREQLIALSY
-8 DILNEITK
+8 IYNQYELFQMILTDPQYAIAM
-16 VERKYNIR
+16 RQI
-24 NPNWDNGFPGV
+24 
-35 FKDYGFVPVDSKG
+35 GFVPSAGTWNDVKTFIASAEESVK
-48 DWWTRIPDAPE
+48 TA
-59 LPIIYAPVANT
+59 LP
-70 SYTIPTGIG
+70 
-79 GGTTPG
+79 
-85 LPGQTTTGIA
+85 
-95 DSVNVIIDGTYRE
+95 
-108 LPTGETVAEV
+108 
-118 TTAGVATSVS
+118 
-128 SAVGTAAAGAAIGF
+128 AVGTATTALVNTVRPVTGVTASQGATKVTTSGILTATSTSVGAVACAGALGF
-142 GVGVAWFEAAPE
+142 VTGVNAFEAAPE
-154 FWTKVSNTVFGT
+154 FWTKISNAVFGT
-166 DLDPHEIGQMAR
+166 DLSPEEIGQITR
-178 DTNALVVIKDGIV
+178 DTNALVMIKDGV
-191 YMAEDM
+191 CYMAEDM

-205 FDNGAADSRVIPSKP
+205 FDNGAADTTTEFPS
-220 SIDELGTYT
+220 E
-229 LRGYGGTVSTLV
+229 
-241 SNILFNTHATLTS
+241 
-254 ATKFANDPSA
+254 
-264 DMISNFKQI
+264 
-273 MGMGG
+273 
-278 VNIEVSCTE
+278 
-287 NDDLDVNWSNIGA
+287 DL
-300 TVRNISVELPYNGTL
+300 
-315 SRVLLGDKT
+315 
-324 TYRYSFDYG
+324 
-333 RVTSTLYGTFS
+333 
-344 VQYKR
+344 
-349 VNGEIVYN
+349 GEITVESFGNIQDFLASVLYEPFSDWTFNDVGKN
-357 LVTANIYTDSGE
+357 LLDE
-369 SNIKSYVGEGSVHI
+369 IKSYNGMGYVEISHSSPTIPSTDKVTIGVYLYTPAGETPLNCTLTKLWDDYILKDFYKVSGKTYVFEGAVRYKSFSNCYSGVVSDSYTTIYYGQYTKNDGYDSVTSSI
-383 TGGIRP
+383 NASKKSVVPGI
-389 YVQYWAS
+389 
-396 SLNAQEIAG
+396 N
-405 VDGITPTG
+405 PTG
-413 DQGTKDQPIAT
+413 EQGTKDQT
-424 LFPDWVS
+424 LDEVFPDW
-431 RGIETIAGDGV
+431 TAKAV
-442 TKVKWLPVSLPS
+442 TTLGEGLEALRRWFPVSIPSTDPATEAYPYTTPVAQEGLLPQLDTDPMLQLQT
-454 NKPLVDGIPFNTNE
+454 NPVPNATAAEDFPAQPTPLP
-468 AQQGTL
+468 Q
-474 PDNYTETANQL
+474 
-485 GENVGEQTKNEPSY
+485 
-499 PTPPITPVPDVT
+499 PTPPTTETPEVPS
-511 PTPDDPPIAGGG
+511 ISGGG
-523 GSETGLAN
+523 GSATGLAN

-565 MQAIIGLHVMYAA
+565 MQAIIGLHVIYAT
-578 PTTGADRDIQ
+578 PSTGANRDIQ
-588 VGYINSGVTS
+588 VGYINSGVQS

-625 SPFTQ
+625 SPYTQ

-732 NALGGG
+732 NAMGGG

-793 TGYVRVKEI
+793 SGYVRVKEI

-815 EIITL
+815 EIVAL

>member
-1 MAQYRWY
+1 MAEYRWY
-8 DILNEITK
+8 DVLNEITK
-16 VERKYNIR
+16 VERKYNIK

-48 DWWTRIPDAPE
+48 DWWTRIPDSPE

-79 GGTTPG
+79 SAPLPG
-85 LPGQTTTGIA
+85 LPGSTTTGIA

-108 LPTGETVAEV
+108 LPTGETVAEI

-128 SAVGTAAAGAAIGF
+128 SAVGTAAVGAAVGF
-142 GVGVAWFEAAPE
+142 GVGVGWFEAKPE
-154 FWTKVSNTVFGT
+154 FWTNVSNAVFGT
-166 DLDPHEIGQMAR
+166 DLNPAEIGQMAR
-178 DTNALVVIKDGIV
+178 DTNCLVVIKDGIV

-205 FDNGAADSRVIPSKP
+205 FDNGADDTTTEFPSEDLGEVTVESFGNIQDFLASVLYEPFSDWTFNDVGKTLL
-220 SIDELGTYT
+220 DE
-229 LRGYGGTVSTLV
+229 
-241 SNILFNTHATLTS
+241 
-254 ATKFANDPSA
+254 
-264 DMISNFKQI
+264 
-273 MGMGG
+273 
-278 VNIEVSCTE
+278 
-287 NDDLDVNWSNIGA
+287 
-300 TVRNISVELPYNGTL
+300 
-315 SRVLLGDKT
+315 
-324 TYRYSFDYG
+324 
-333 RVTSTLYGTFS
+333 
-344 VQYKR
+344 
-349 VNGEIVYN
+349 
-357 LVTANIYTDSGE
+357 
-369 SNIKSYVGEGSVHI
+369 IKSYNGMGYVEISHSSPTIPSTDKVTIGVYLYTPAGETPLNCTLTKLWDDYILKDFYKVSGKTYVFEGAVRYKSFSNCYSGVVSDSYTTIYYGQYTKNDGYDSVTSSI
-383 TGGIRP
+383 NASKKSVVPGI
-389 YVQYWAS
+389 
-396 SLNAQEIAG
+396 N
-405 VDGITPTG
+405 PTG

-424 LFPDWVS
+424 LFPDWVN

-474 PDNYTETANQL
+474 PGNYTETANQL
-485 GENVGEQTKNEPSY
+485 GENVGEQTKNAPSY

-511 PTPDDPPIAGGG
+511 PTPDDPAIAGGG
-523 GSETGLAN
+523 GSATGLAN

-565 MQAIIGLHVMYAA
+565 MQAIIGLHVMYAT
-578 PTTGADRDIQ
+578 PTTGANRDIQ
-588 VGYINSGVTS
+588 VGYINSGVQS

-625 SPFTQ
+625 SPYTQ

-732 NALGGG
+732 NAMGGG

-793 TGYVRVKEI
+793 TGYVRVKDI

-815 EIITL
+815 EIVTL

>member
-16 VERKYNIR
+16 AERKYNIR
-24 NPNWDNGFPGV
+24 NPNWDNGFPSV
-35 FKDYGFVPVDSKG
+35 FRDYGFAPVDTKG

-59 LPIIYAPVANT
+59 LPIIYGVPTTT
-70 SYTIPTGIG
+70 SYTVPTGIG
-79 GGTTPG
+79 TT
-85 LPGQTTTGIA
+85 TTTGLI
-95 DSVNVIIDGTYRE
+95 DTVNVISDATFEEI
-108 LPTGETVAEV
+108 PTGGTAATV

-128 SAVGTAAAGAAIGF
+128 SAVGTAAVGSAIGF
-142 GVGVAWFEAAPE
+142 GIGVGWFEAQPE

-166 DLDPHEIGQMAR
+166 DLNPDEIGQMAR
-178 DTNALVVIKDGIV
+178 DTNALVVIKDGVV

-197 INAIRNAF
+197 VNAIRNAF
-205 FDNGAADSRVIPSKP
+205 FDNGAADTGVIFPEKP
-220 SIDELGTYT
+220 TE
-229 LRGYGGTVSTLV
+229 ST
-241 SNILFNTHATLTS
+241 ITLTS
-254 ATKFANDPSA
+254 YD
-264 DMISNFKQI
+264 
-273 MGMGG
+273 
-278 VNIEVSCTE
+278 
-287 NDDLDVNWSNIGA
+287 
-300 TVRNISVELPYNGTL
+300 GTL
-315 SRVLLGDKT
+315 R
-324 TYRYSFDYG
+324 
-333 RVTSTLYGTFS
+333 
-344 VQYKR
+344 
-349 VNGEIVYN
+349 ECI
-357 LVTANIYTDSGE
+357 A
-369 SNIKSYVGEGSVHI
+369 
-383 TGGIRP
+383 
-389 YVQYWAS
+389 
-396 SLNAQEIAG
+396 SLNARFLDNTMWTTAETAAMLDYKGLVTGYFRLIGTTRWTGKLQVYVGTIPTPQNCTVTGKQAKVAVSDYTVYTLDFDTYYNAHPVPVSSTISGTSKIDAYVGKYGPDNLGQYQLGNANTKVGGAVNG
-405 VDGITPTG
+405 VTPTG
-413 DQGTKDQPIAT
+413 DQGTKDQPLAV
-424 LFPDWVS
+424 LFPEWLN
-431 RGIETIAGDGV
+431 RGIETVAGDGV

-454 NKPLVDGIPFNTNE
+454 NKPLVDGIPFSTNE

-474 PDNYTETANQL
+474 PDNYTETASQL
-485 GENVGEQTKNEPSY
+485 GEQAKEQTKNAPSY

-511 PTPDDPPIAGGG
+511 PTPDDPTIAGGG
-523 GSETGLAN
+523 GSSTGLAN

-538 QVKQFSRWL
+538 QVKEFSRWL

-565 MQAIIGLHVMYAA
+565 MQAIIGLHVMYAT
-578 PTTGADRDIQ
+578 PTTGANRDIQ
-588 VGYINSGVTS
+588 VGYINSGVSS

-606 EIDCGTVTINEYF
+606 EIDCGTVAINEYF

-665 CLAQLTVKKYGL
+665 CLAQLAVKKYGL

-708 AVVSGAAAVA
+708 AVVNGAAAVA

-793 TGYVRVKEI
+793 TGYVRVKDI

-815 EIITL
+815 EIVTL

>member
-1 MAQYRWY
+1 MPTLTQDQLLELSRVANYEWETLTQYY
-8 DILNEITK
+8 DTSDWIKILKEL
-16 VERKYNIR
+16 
-24 NPNWDNGFPGV
+24 
-35 FKDYGFVPVDSKG
+35 GFVEVGGRWVKM
-48 DWWTRIPDAPE
+48 IPS
-59 LPIIYAPVANT
+59 YA
-70 SYTIPTGIG
+70 S
-79 GGTTPG
+79 
-85 LPGQTTTGIA
+85 
-95 DSVNVIIDGTYRE
+95 
-108 LPTGETVAEV
+108 TVKQSL
-118 TTAGVATSVS
+118 TTAGATAGTTATIYETVTSPVSKIIASNTGTKVTTSGILTATSTSVG
-128 SAVGTAAAGAAIGF
+128 AVACAGALGF
-142 GVGVAWFEAAPE
+142 VTGVNAFEAAPE
-154 FWTKVSNTVFGT
+154 FWTKISNAVFGT
-166 DLDPHEIGQMAR
+166 DLSPEEIGQITR
-178 DTNALVVIKDGIV
+178 DTNALVMIKDGV
-191 YMAEDM
+191 CYMAEDM

-205 FDNGAADSRVIPSKP
+205 FDNGAADTTTEFPS
-220 SIDELGTYT
+220 E
-229 LRGYGGTVSTLV
+229 
-241 SNILFNTHATLTS
+241 
-254 ATKFANDPSA
+254 
-264 DMISNFKQI
+264 
-273 MGMGG
+273 
-278 VNIEVSCTE
+278 
-287 NDDLDVNWSNIGA
+287 DL
-300 TVRNISVELPYNGTL
+300 
-315 SRVLLGDKT
+315 
-324 TYRYSFDYG
+324 
-333 RVTSTLYGTFS
+333 
-344 VQYKR
+344 
-349 VNGEIVYN
+349 GEITVESFGNIQDFLASVLYEPFSDWTFNDVGKN
-357 LVTANIYTDSGE
+357 LLDE
-369 SNIKSYVGEGSVHI
+369 IKSYNGMGYVEISHSSPTIPSTDKVTIGVYLYTPAGETPLNCTLTKLWDDYILKDFYKVSGKTYVFEGAVRYKSFSNCYSGVVSDSYTTIYYGQYTKNDGYDSVTSSI
-383 TGGIRP
+383 NASKKSVVPGI
-389 YVQYWAS
+389 
-396 SLNAQEIAG
+396 N
-405 VDGITPTG
+405 PTG
-413 DQGTKDQPIAT
+413 EQGTKEQT
-424 LFPDWVS
+424 LDEVFPDWVAKAVT
-431 RGIETIAGDGV
+431 TIGDFPDTV
-442 TKVKWLPVSLPS
+442 RRWLPITLPS
-454 NKPLVDGIPFNTNE
+454 TQVETQGNPLTTTQAQTGALPQAETEAALQIQTNTDTKTTTQTGEALSPTPLPVPIPTP
-468 AQQGTL
+468 T
-474 PDNYTETANQL
+474 
-485 GENVGEQTKNEPSY
+485 
-499 PTPPITPVPDVT
+499 PTPP
-511 PTPDDPPIAGGG
+511 DPSISGGG
-523 GSETGLAN
+523 GSATGLAN

-565 MQAIIGLHVMYAA
+565 MQAIIGLHVMYAT
-578 PTTGADRDIQ
+578 PTTGANRDIQ
-588 VGYINSGVTS
+588 VGYINSGVQS

-625 SPFTQ
+625 SPYTQ

-732 NALGGG
+732 NAMGGG

-793 TGYVRVKEI
+793 SGYVRVKEI

-815 EIITL
+815 EIVAL

>member
-1 MAQYRWY
+1 MAEYRWY

-79 GGTTPG
+79 GATTPG
-85 LPGQTTTGIA
+85 LPGATTTGIA

-128 SAVGTAAAGAAIGF
+128 SAVGTAAVGAAVGF
-142 GVGVAWFEAAPE
+142 SVGVGWFEAAPE
-154 FWTKVSNTVFGT
+154 FWTKVSNAVFGT
-166 DLDPHEIGQMAR
+166 DLDPAEIGEMAR

-191 YMAEDM
+191 YMAQDM
-197 INAIRNAF
+197 VKAIRNAF
-205 FDNGAADSRVIPSKP
+205 FDNGANDTILVPYEPDQTPPASGETVDVTINSYPTTTAITEEDFKKVFAEFNIDWATQGAVLAQFSDMIQKSANGFFGTVISTRTYKQSGRKNISLDISVGFYPYPNSVLNMPFSGTLNKLSDSDGKVYYDGDIAKHSY
-220 SIDELGTYT
+220 SFYTYT
-229 LRGYGGTVSTLV
+229 FTYD
-241 SNILFNTHATLTS
+241 SNSGFTAYS
-254 ATKFANDPSA
+254 R
-264 DMISNFKQI
+264 SNK
-273 MGMGG
+273 
-278 VNIEVSCTE
+278 
-287 NDDLDVNWSNIGA
+287 
-300 TVRNISVELPYNGTL
+300 R
-315 SRVLLGDKT
+315 
-324 TYRYSFDYG
+324 
-333 RVTSTLYGTFS
+333 TST
-344 VQYKR
+344 QYQLGVR
-349 VNGEIVYN
+349 REYFESDVIV
-357 LVTANIYTDSGE
+357 TDIIST
-369 SNIKSYVGEGSVHI
+369 SYFNA
-383 TGGIRP
+383 TNRGI
-389 YVQYWAS
+389 
-396 SLNAQEIAG
+396 I
-405 VDGITPTG
+405 GITPTG

-424 LFPDWVS
+424 LFPEWVGK
-431 RGIETIAGDGV
+431 GIETIAGDGV

-485 GENVGEQTKNEPSY
+485 GENVGEQTKNAPSY

-511 PTPDDPPIAGGG
+511 PTPDDPAISGGG
-523 GSETGLAN
+523 GSATGLAN

-565 MQAIIGLHVMYAA
+565 MQAIIGLHVMYAT

-802 NLSGTNATEDEQN
+802 NLTGTNATEDEQN
-815 EIITL
+815 EIVTL